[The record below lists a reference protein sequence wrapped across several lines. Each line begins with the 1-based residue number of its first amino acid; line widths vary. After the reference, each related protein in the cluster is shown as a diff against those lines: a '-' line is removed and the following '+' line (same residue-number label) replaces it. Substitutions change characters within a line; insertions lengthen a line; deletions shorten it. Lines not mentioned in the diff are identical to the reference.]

1 MSGFHIQKL
10 DRRRFLQLSGL
21 TGSGLLLGVAV
32 IDSDPAH
39 AAANTLAPSAFA
51 PSAFL
56 QISSEGIVIYA
67 TQPEIGQGVRTSIP
81 MILAEELD
89 VAWKDVEIRIASIDA
104 KRYGV
109 QTAGGSTAT
118 PRSWNPMRRAG
129 AVARAMLIE
138 AAAREWNVS
147 ASECR
152 TRDSK
157 VMHAASGR
165 RAHYRDLAEVA
176 ATLPV
181 PDADTLQLKTRT
193 EYRLLNT
200 RVRATDGRD
209 LVSGRP
215 TYASDVRIPGML
227 YAMYVKCP
235 RIGGKVRAANLDA
248 VRSLPGIVDIFVLE
262 GNGDLT
268 ELKPGVALLARDTWS
283 ALSARRA
290 LRIEWDESS
299 AASDDWPSTLAKAR
313 ELAPAGGDDATGSDL
328 IAERGDVATAFASA
342 KKTLQATY
350 SYAFLSH
357 AQLEPQN
364 CVARPL
370 AGGGMELW
378 PPSQTPQ
385 RAQTAV
391 AKLLGV
397 AEANVTIHPQRLGGG
412 FGRRLNNDVACEA
425 AAIAARAQAP
435 IKLQWIREDDMTN
448 DVVRAGGLM
457 ALQGAL
463 DARGRLTGWRNH
475 QITFSP
481 DGKRIVSGGT
491 LRADEDFAPL
501 LPAVRITR
509 SVLPWSS
516 PCGFWRAPGASAF
529 AFPLQSFLHEMSI
542 AAGRD
547 HLEFLLE
554 LLGEPRWLPPANAGA
569 LNTARAAGVLRL
581 AAEKAGW
588 GKRLPE
594 GRALGIAFYF
604 SHTAHVAEVAE
615 VSVDAAQHITVHAV
629 TVAVDVGPVV
639 NLNGAEA
646 QCQGSVIDGLSAM
659 AAQQLTHRNGVIDEK
674 NFDRY
679 ALRRIGSEP
688 RIDIHF
694 LQSDFPPSGL
704 GEPVLP
710 PVAPAI
716 CNAVFSAC
724 GQRIRSLPISAEGF
738 SI

>member
-39 AAANTLAPSAFA
+39 AAANTLAPSALAPSAFA

-56 QISSEGIVIYA
+56 QISREGIVIYA

-89 VAWKDVEIRIASIDA
+89 VAWTDVEIRIASIDA

-118 PRSWNPMRRAG
+118 PRNWNPMRRAG

-138 AAAREWNVS
+138 AAAREWNV
-147 ASECR
+147 AANECR
-152 TRDSK
+152 TRDSE
-157 VMHAASGR
+157 VLHAASGR

-181 PDADTLQLKTRT
+181 PDADTLPLKTRA

-268 ELKPGVALLARDTWS
+268 ELKPGVALLACDTWS

-475 QITFSP
+475 QITFSA

-529 AFPLQSFLHEMSI
+529 AFPLQSFLHEMSV

-588 GKRLPE
+588 GKRLPK

-659 AAQQLTHRNGVIDEK
+659 AAQQLSYRNGVIDEK

-710 PVAPAI
+710 PVAP
-716 CNAVFSAC
+716 
-724 GQRIRSLPISAEGF
+724 
-738 SI
+738 